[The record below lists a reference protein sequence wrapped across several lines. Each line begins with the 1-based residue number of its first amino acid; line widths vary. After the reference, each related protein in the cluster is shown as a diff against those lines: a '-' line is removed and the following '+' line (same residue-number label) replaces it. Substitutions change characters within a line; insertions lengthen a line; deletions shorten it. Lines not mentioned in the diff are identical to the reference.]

1 MPALLSSMTQ
11 IGPAVS
17 IVGDIECDT
26 DLLVEGR
33 VRGRVR
39 LRDVTL
45 VIGSQGLVDGD
56 IRGTRVVVH
65 GVVRGSI
72 WASERIEVAASG
84 TVHGSLSA
92 NRIVLADGAIVNGRV
107 DMDQRTIAA
116 AVAKYKAEQAGAT
129 A

>member
-1 MPALLSSMTQ
+1 MTQ